1 MEKSK
6 QKQKKK
12 DWQILIEESGQNELT
27 KEIAQALI
35 EVSKMKTGTL
45 QPLSLKDIWIQFA
58 GWCPEVLNV
67 VARKS

>member
-12 DWQILIEESGQNELT
+12 DWQILIEESGQSQLT
-27 KEIAQALI
+27 REIAQALI

-45 QPLSLKDIWIQFA
+45 QPLSLKDI
-58 GWCPEVLNV
+58 
-67 VARKS
+67 